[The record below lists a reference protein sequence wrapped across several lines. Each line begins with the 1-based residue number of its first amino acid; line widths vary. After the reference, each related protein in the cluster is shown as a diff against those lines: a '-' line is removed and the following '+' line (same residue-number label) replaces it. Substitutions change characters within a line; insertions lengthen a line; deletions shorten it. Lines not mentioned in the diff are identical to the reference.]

1 MVLLPT
7 LEVEG
12 MRERELKHFQTL
24 LHEKLDELLKE
35 ADRTVDGM
43 TDAKA
48 ENFPDP
54 TDRASL
60 ESNRNFTLRIR
71 DRERKLIVK
80 IKEALARIDD
90 GSYGKCEE
98 CGENIG
104 RERLEARPVTT
115 LCIDCK
121 SMQEVQERKLKGL

>member
-1 MVLLPT
+1 
-7 LEVEG
+7 

-80 IKEALARIDD
+80 IKEALTRIDD

-121 SMQEVQERKLKGL
+121 SMQEVQERKLKGI

>member
-1 MVLLPT
+1 
-7 LEVEG
+7 

-24 LHEKLDELLKE
+24 LNGKLDELLKE

-98 CGENIG
+98 CGEQIG

-121 SMQEVQERKLKGL
+121 SMQEMQERKLKGM

>member
-1 MVLLPT
+1 
-7 LEVEG
+7 

-24 LHEKLDELLKE
+24 LQGKLDELLRE

-71 DRERKLIVK
+71 DRERKLIGK
-80 IKEALARIDD
+80 IKEALGRIDD

-98 CGENIG
+98 CGESIG

>member
-1 MVLLPT
+1 MNT
-7 LEVEG
+7 
-12 MRERELKHFQTL
+12 MRERDLKFFQNL
-24 LHEKLDELLKE
+24 LNEKLEELLKE

-80 IKEALARIDD
+80 IKEALGRIDD
-90 GSYGKCEE
+90 GTYGNCEE
-98 CGENIG
+98 CGEKIG

-121 SMQEVQERKLKGL
+121 SMQEAQERKLRGA

>member
-1 MVLLPT
+1 
-7 LEVEG
+7 
-12 MRERELKHFQTL
+12 MRERELKHFQAL

-98 CGENIG
+98 CGESIG

-121 SMQEVQERKLKGL
+121 SLQEVQERKLRGG

>member
-1 MVLLPT
+1 
-7 LEVEG
+7 
-12 MRERELKHFQTL
+12 MRERELKHFQRL
-24 LHEKLDELLKE
+24 LHSKLDELLAE

-71 DRERKLIVK
+71 DRERKLIGK
-80 IKEALARIDD
+80 IKEALGRIDD
-90 GSYGKCEE
+90 GTYGKCEE

-121 SMQEVQERKLKGL
+121 SLQEAQERKLRGTF

>member
-1 MVLLPT
+1 
-7 LEVEG
+7 

-24 LHEKLDELLKE
+24 LNEKLDELLLE
-35 ADRTVDGM
+35 ADRTVDVM

-54 TDRASL
+54 TDRAAL

-71 DRERKLIVK
+71 DRERKLIAK
-80 IKEALARIDD
+80 IKEALTRIDD

-98 CGENIG
+98 CGEKIG
-104 RERLEARPVTT
+104 RERMEARPVTT

-121 SMQEVQERKLKGL
+121 SLQEAGEKKLRGA

>member
-1 MVLLPT
+1 MNQRDLKLFRKLLD
-7 LEVEG
+7 
-12 MRERELKHFQTL
+12 
-24 LHEKLDELLKE
+24 EKLGGLLAE

-43 TDAKA
+43 TDSK

-71 DRERKLIVK
+71 DRERKLIGK
-80 IKEALARIDD
+80 IKEALARIED

-104 RERLEARPVTT
+104 LERLKARPVTT
-115 LCIDCK
+115 LCIRCK
-121 SMQEVQERKLKGL
+121 EEQEQKEKSFG